1 MKTRLALLKD
11 KKYNELIALCTD
23 SDYADMLF
31 KSMAFM
37 YKGEFKASADAFV
50 VALDEMESVEVLMD
64 LVETDF
70 IDFCEEMCKVGTE
83 TVVDSLL
90 KYEMNNDP
98 TALMKIPDTVGAVRD
113 SMNKIITACNS
124 YDVTGLNQYNLGFYK
139 FTTMIGEVATEIL
152 NFVERFYPKFAV
164 EYVNMLKV
172 DESIDATV
180 AVMQLLTNTKKTIEQ
195 GNYIAALISFVDK
208 FLSVLK
214 IDNEYDLEKKKELY
228 PRLIAV
234 QRKLIETSAPGNP
247 NKIYLYSLGTS
258 ARREKINAL
267 SSYIMKYKMI
277 DPTYQPEPLPIAGED
292 PQPQK
297 TTQPATTSSGGCYVA
312 TAVYG
317 SYDCPEVWTLRRFRD
332 STLAKSFIGRAF
344 IHTYYAISPTIVKL
358 FGENKWFKAMWRKP
372 LDKMVAKLNA
382 RGTENTPYDDIDW

>member
-37 YKGEFKASADAFV
+37 YKGEFKATADAFV

-124 YDVTGLNQYNLGFYK
+124 YDFTGLNQYNLGFFK
-139 FTTMIGEVATEIL
+139 FTTMNGEVATEIL
-152 NFVERFYPKFAV
+152 NFVERFYAKFAV

-180 AVMQLLTNTKKTIEQ
+180 AALQLFTNAKKSLEQ
-195 GNYIAALISFVDK
+195 GNYINALISFVDK

-214 IDNEYDLEKKKELY
+214 NDTEYGLEKKKELY

-247 NKIYLYSLGTS
+247 KKIYLYSLGTT
-258 ARREKINAL
+258 ARRDMINTL

-277 DPTYQPEPLPIAGED
+277 DPTYQPEPLPVAGEA